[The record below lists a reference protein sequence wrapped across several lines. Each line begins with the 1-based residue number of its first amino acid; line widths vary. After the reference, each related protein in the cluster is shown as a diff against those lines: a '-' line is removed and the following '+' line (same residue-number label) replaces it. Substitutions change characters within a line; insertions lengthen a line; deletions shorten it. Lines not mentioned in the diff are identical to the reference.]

1 VLLNSVAGGAHY
13 SGVELVNEHRHS
25 VRVSAHLQTLYEG
38 GASLHRRS
46 SVLPPEPNP
55 FHLSVLD
62 DIKDVRDSLASR
74 DLLRPVFFLMVVCS
88 MRAQVSPKMLEAPE
102 QTTTGEQRA

>member
-1 VLLNSVAGGAHY
+1 M
-13 SGVELVNEHRHS
+13 
-25 VRVSAHLQTLYEG
+25 RVVPTSTADL
-38 GASLHRRS
+38 AFCPRS
-46 SVLPPEPNP
+46 PNP

-62 DIKDVRDSLASR
+62 DIKDVRDSLASG

-102 QTTTGEQRA
+102 QTTTGERREYAFTLCDMRFATAGVFSDGGMLYACAGVA